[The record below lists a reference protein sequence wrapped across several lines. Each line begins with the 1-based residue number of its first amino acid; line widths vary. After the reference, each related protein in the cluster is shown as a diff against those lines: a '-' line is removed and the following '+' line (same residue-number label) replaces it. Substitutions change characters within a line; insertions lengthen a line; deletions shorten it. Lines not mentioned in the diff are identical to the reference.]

1 MFKRIRENEN
11 SFLHE
16 NKIVTNRMIKK
27 LKKSPYEKDKANLAL
42 HLESASK
49 SVNEK
54 PNNRSEK
61 IHLPLYAPFI
71 DQKKHGEAWI
81 GRLPCTVLTVVFN
94 FCSKPKILTSH
105 G

>member
-42 HLESASK
+42 HLESTSK

-54 PNNRSEK
+54 PNKRSEK

-71 DQKKHGEAWI
+71 DQKKAWRSMDRSSALYSFN
-81 GRLPCTVLTVVFN
+81 GRFQLL
-94 FCSKPKILTSH
+94 
-105 G
+105 

>member
-16 NKIVTNRMIKK
+16 NKIVTIRMIKK
-27 LKKSPYEKDKANLAL
+27 LKKLPYEKDKANLAL
-42 HLESASK
+42 HLESTSK

-54 PNNRSEK
+54 PNKRSEK
-61 IHLPLYAPFI
+61 IHLLFMRHLLTK
-71 DQKKHGEAWI
+71 KKHGEAWI